1 MSPQSR
7 RPHNPITRRIG
18 RPGRIEDGYECF
30 DNSQGHLA
38 RPSNL
43 PAPRKGIM
51 MGPSSIS
58 STTPQASLEHLE
70 LSRTI
75 HNLQPHRENVRCGE
89 HREQPP
95 TASLQR
101 RHHDGPGPVAN
112 TSCWFVRPRDV
123 DSVCEGEHAVCAP
136 AGRARATRDQ
146 TIADL
151 PASAASAAIR
161 GRPRARADCTSGA
174 ERFRQGNA

>member
-1 MSPQSR
+1 MSLLHR
-7 RPHNPITRRIG
+7 RPHNPIMKGVG

-43 PAPRKGIM
+43 PTPRKGIM